1 MTPRRGPP
9 GPIRHEGFTLIE
21 MAVAVFI
28 IALLLGSILVPLTA
42 QVEQR
47 QVADTQKALEEIKE
61 ALLGFA
67 VANGHLPCPDKTG
80 TGGLGA
86 ANDGVEDF
94 SAFTGFCVT
103 LDGNVPWA
111 TLGVA
116 NADPW
121 GNRYR
126 YRVVSAFAQRPAVP
140 ATTPPAPPLFTL
152 SSTADL
158 QVCSDKDCGTA
169 TLLTSGA
176 PNGAVAV
183 ILSHGRN
190 GHGAMNSFTFVG
202 NPLPTSADELENTGV
217 VASRFVSR
225 PITSAGLATEFDDI
239 VTWLSKH
246 TLFNRM
252 VASGKLP

>member
-47 QVADTQKALEEIKE
+47 QVADTQKALDEIKE

-67 VANGHLPCPDKTG
+67 VANGHLPCPDRTAAG
-80 TGGLGA
+80 PGFGL
-86 ANDGVEDF
+86 ANDGYEDVTPG
-94 SAFTGFCVT
+94 SGNCVVSE
-103 LDGNVPWA
+103 GNVPWA
-111 TLGVA
+111 TLGVV

-121 GNRYR
+121 GNRFR
-126 YRVVSAFAQRPAVP
+126 YRVALVFAQHPVAPANTV
-140 ATTPPAPPLFTL
+140 FTL
-152 SSTADL
+152 ASSADL
-158 QVCSDKDCGTA
+158 QVCTDAGCAGAGMS
-169 TLLTSGA
+169 LTSFA

-183 ILSHGRN
+183 ILSHGKN
-190 GHGAMNSFTFVG
+190 GLGAMNSLTNTM
-202 NPLPTSADELENTGV
+202 NPAPTSVDEIENADGSV
-217 VASRFVSR
+217 DARYVSR
-225 PITSAGLATEFDDI
+225 PITTVGLATEFDDI

-252 VASGKLP
+252 VAAGKLP